1 MTTLGK
7 PPSGTARRVRL
18 AASVILLAAAAACV
32 HRGTAPT
39 AGPQPPVPPG
49 TAQKP
54 VKVALVLGA
63 GASKGFAHIGVL
75 KILETNRIPVH
86 MIVGTSA
93 GSFVGCLSAY
103 GYDAYQLQR
112 IAIAIDKGEIA
123 DLTVPDNG
131 FIKGEKLAEY
141 VNRTLRNTPIEKLR
155 VPFYAVATDIQNG
168 QEAVFGRGNAGEA
181 VRASCSIP
189 GVFRPV
195 RIGDRVYVDGGVV
208 SPVAVDAAKRLGAD
222 VVIAVDVSA
231 DVGAAPPEST
241 METILQS
248 ISIMYARLAAIQ
260 LARAE
265 VVIRP
270 RVGHIAA
277 ADFSKRH
284 EAIMEGEKAA
294 VEALPRIQAALA
306 AAAARTAP
314 AAQPPAPVSSPAK

>member
-1 MTTLGK
+1 MTVSQL
-7 PPSGTARRVRL
+7 
-18 AASVILLAAAAACV
+18 
-32 HRGTAPT
+32 
-39 AGPQPPVPPG
+39 PVPPG
-49 TAQKP
+49 PAQKT

-75 KILETNRIPVH
+75 KILETNRIPVN

-103 GYDAYQLQR
+103 GYDAFQLQR
-112 IAIAIDKGEIA
+112 IAIGIDKGEIA

-155 VPFYAVATDIQNG
+155 IPFYAVATDIQSG
-168 QEAVFGRGNAGEA
+168 QEMIFGRGNAGAA
-181 VRASCSIP
+181 VRASCAIP
-189 GVFRPV
+189 GVFHPV

-231 DVGAAPPEST
+231 DVGGTPPET
-241 METILQS
+241 TIETIMQS

-260 LARAE
+260 LGRAE

-270 RVGHIAA
+270 KVGHIGA
-277 ADFSKRH
+277 ADFSMRH

-306 AAAARTAP
+306 AAAAKVP
-314 AAQPPAPVSSPAK
+314 EQIPPPTQ

>member
-1 MTTLGK
+1 
-7 PPSGTARRVRL
+7 
-18 AASVILLAAAAACV
+18 
-32 HRGTAPT
+32 
-39 AGPQPPVPPG
+39 
-49 TAQKP
+49 

-103 GYDAYQLQR
+103 GYDAYQLQK
-112 IAIAIDKGEIA
+112 IAIGVEKGEIA

-141 VNRTLRNTPIEKLR
+141 VNRTLRNTPIENLR
-155 VPFYAVATDIQNG
+155 IPFHAVATDVQSG
-168 QEAVFGRGNAGEA
+168 QETVFGRGNAGTA

-189 GVFRPV
+189 GIFRPV

-231 DVGAAPPEST
+231 DVGGTAPEST
-241 METILQS
+241 IETIMQS
-248 ISIMYARLAAIQ
+248 VSIMYARLASIQ
-260 LARAE
+260 LGRAE

-270 RVGHIAA
+270 KVGQIGA

-306 AAAARTAP
+306 AAATKTQPAP
-314 AAQPPAPVSSPAK
+314 AAPAPPAAQ

>member
-1 MTTLGK
+1 M
-7 PPSGTARRVRL
+7 RL
-18 AASVILLAAAAACV
+18 AAAVILLAAAAACV
-32 HRGTAPT
+32 HRGAAVSPGPPAAPS
-39 AGPQPPVPPG
+39 
-49 TAQKP
+49 AQKP

-75 KILETNRIPVH
+75 KILESNRIPVH

-93 GSFVGCLSAY
+93 GSLVGCLAAY
-103 GYDAYQLQR
+103 GYDGYQLQR
-112 IAIAIDKGEIA
+112 IAIAIDKSEIA

-155 VPFYAVATDIQNG
+155 IPFYAVATDIQSG
-168 QEAVFGRGNAGEA
+168 QEVVFARGNAGEA

-195 RIGDRVYVDGGVV
+195 SIGGRVYVDGGVV
-208 SPVAVDAAKRLGAD
+208 SPVAVDAARRLGAD

-231 DVGAAPPEST
+231 DVGGPPPEGT
-241 METILQS
+241 IDTILQS
-248 ISIMYARLAAIQ
+248 VSIMYARLAAIQ
-260 LARAE
+260 LGRAD
-265 VVIRP
+265 VVVKP
-270 RVGHIAA
+270 RVGHIAS

-294 VEALPRIQAALA
+294 VDALPRIQAALA
-306 AAAARTAP
+306 AAAARAQAAAGAQAPPPAQAP
-314 AAQPPAPVSSPAK
+314 AK

>member
-1 MTTLGK
+1 MRGL
-7 PPSGTARRVRL
+7 RL
-18 AASVILLAAAAACV
+18 AAAIVCLAAASACV
-32 HRGTAPT
+32 RTGTGTGTVA
-39 AGPQPPVPPG
+39 VPPPSAA
-49 TAQKP
+49 TQRH

-75 KILETNRIPVH
+75 KILETNRVPVN

-103 GYDAYQLQR
+103 GYDAFQLQR
-112 IAIAIDKGEIA
+112 LAIAIDKGEIA

-155 VPFYAVATDIQNG
+155 IPFFAVATDVQSG
-168 QEAVFGRGNAGEA
+168 QEMVFGRGNAGAA

-195 RIGDRVYVDGGVV
+195 RIGDRYYVDGGVV

-222 VVIAVDVSA
+222 VVVAVDVSA
-231 DVGAAPPEST
+231 DVGGPPPEST
-241 METILQS
+241 METIMQS

-260 LARAE
+260 LGRAD

-294 VEALPRIQAALA
+294 VEALPKIQAALA
-306 AAAARTAP
+306 AATAKAQ
-314 AAQPPAPVSSPAK
+314 AAQPLAAPAPAPNGGAAR